1 MASND
6 TDQSLVLEHKA
17 VIDIATV
24 DGWFT
29 DPDGIYIDGTF
40 GRGGHSRLLLERLSS
55 KGQLLVVDRDPE
67 AIVVAKQLAK
77 EFKQVCVAQS
87 DFAQMQQ
94 LVIERQ
100 WQGKVTGILLDLGVS
115 SPQLDSA
122 ERGFS
127 FMRDGELD
135 MRMDPNSGQSAA
147 QWLAV
152 AEVDEIRDVL
162 RQYGEEK
169 FATRIARA
177 IVETRAETPI
187 TTTHQFATLIDNAMP
202 FVEKGK
208 HPATRSFQA
217 VRIHVNQEL
226 QQLKRFLDDSVEMLS
241 HGGRLAIIS
250 FHSLEDRIVKR
261 FIRDQVNGDRLP
273 ASVPVRDDALNRRMK
288 MIVKAGKASDEE
300 VKDNPRARSAI
311 LRVAERL

>member
-1 MASND
+1 MASNE
-6 TDQSLVLEHKA
+6 TNERAALEHKA
-17 VIDIATV
+17 VLDIATV

-55 KGQLLVVDRDPE
+55 EGQLLVVDRDPE
-67 AIVVAKQLAK
+67 AILVAEQLAK
-77 EFKQVCVAQS
+77 EFKQVSVVQS
-87 DFAQMQQ
+87 DFAQMEQ
-94 LVIERQ
+94 LVIDRQ
-100 WQGKVTGILLDLGVS
+100 WRGKVTGILLDLGVS
-115 SPQLDSA
+115 SPQLDAA

-127 FMRDGELD
+127 FMRDGDLD

-177 IVETRAETPI
+177 IIEARTETPI
-187 TTTHQFATLIDNAMP
+187 TTTHHFATIIDNAMP

-226 QQLKRFLDDSVEMLS
+226 QQLKSFLEGSVELLG

-273 ASVPVRDDALNRRMK
+273 SFVPVRDDDLNRRMK
-288 MIVKAGKASDEE
+288 MVVKAGKASDEE
-300 VKDNPRARSAI
+300 VKDNPRSRSAI

>member
-1 MASND
+1 MVSNE
-6 TDQSLVLEHKA
+6 TNERAVLEHKA
-17 VIDIATV
+17 VLDVATV

-29 DPDGIYIDGTF
+29 VPDGIYIDGTF

-55 KGQLLVVDRDPE
+55 EGQLLVVDRDPE
-67 AIVVAKQLAK
+67 AILVAEQLAK
-77 EFKQVCVAQS
+77 EFKQVSVALS
-87 DFAQMQQ
+87 DFAQMEQ
-94 LVIERQ
+94 LVIDRQ

-115 SPQLDSA
+115 SPQLDAA

-127 FMRDGELD
+127 FMRDGDLD

-177 IVETRAETPI
+177 IIETRTETPI
-187 TTTHQFATLIDNAMP
+187 TTTHQFATIIDNAMP

-226 QQLKRFLDDSVEMLS
+226 QQLKSFLEGSVELLG

-273 ASVPVRDDALNRRMK
+273 SFVPVRDDDLNRRMK
-288 MIVKAGKASDEE
+288 MVVKAGKASDEE
-300 VKDNPRARSAI
+300 VKDNPRSRSAI

>member
-6 TDQSLVLEHKA
+6 TCESTVFTHQAVLD
-17 VIDIATV
+17 VATV

-67 AIVVAKQLAK
+67 AIVVAEQLAK
-77 EFKQVCVAQS
+77 EFKQVSVAQS
-87 DFAQMQQ
+87 DFAQMEQ
-94 LVIERQ
+94 LVIDRQ

-115 SPQLDSA
+115 SPQLDAA

-147 QWLAV
+147 QWLAI

-177 IVETRAETPI
+177 IVEVRTETPI
-187 TTTHQFATLIDNAMP
+187 TTTHQFAAIIDNAMP

-208 HPATRSFQA
+208 HPATRSFQG
-217 VRIHVNQEL
+217 VRIHINQEL
-226 QQLKRFLDDSVEMLS
+226 QQLKSFLDGSVELLC

-273 ASVPVRDDALNRRMK
+273 ASVPIRDDDLNRRMK
-288 MIVKAGKASDEE
+288 MVVKAGKASDEE
-300 VKDNPRARSAI
+300 VKGNPRSRSAI

>member
-1 MASND
+1 MASNE
-6 TDQSLVLEHKA
+6 TNERAALEHKA
-17 VIDIATV
+17 VLDIATV

-55 KGQLLVVDRDPE
+55 EGQLLVVDRDPE
-67 AIVVAKQLAK
+67 AILVAEQLAK
-77 EFKQVCVAQS
+77 EFKQVSVVQS
-87 DFAQMQQ
+87 DFAQMEQ
-94 LVIERQ
+94 LVIDRQ
-100 WQGKVTGILLDLGVS
+100 WRGKVTGILLDLGVS
-115 SPQLDSA
+115 SPQLDAA

-127 FMRDGELD
+127 FMRDGDLD

-177 IVETRAETPI
+177 IIEARTETPI
-187 TTTHQFATLIDNAMP
+187 TTTHQFATIIDNAMP

-226 QQLKRFLDDSVEMLS
+226 QQLKSFLESSVELLG

-273 ASVPVRDDALNRRMK
+273 SFVPVRDDDLNRRMK
-288 MIVKAGKASDEE
+288 MVVKAGKASDEE
-300 VKDNPRARSAI
+300 VKDNPRSRSAI